1 MVLLL
6 ALTAL
11 VSCARDE
18 PLLVVNGWA
27 LSRGEFLSELDQIAH
42 NQAYLDARARGG
54 QPLRI
59 FKEGSTTD
67 YAPELVTEFLNER
80 VTFQLAAAEIAKR
93 GLTITADDRAHA
105 IEVINEGLATTGTV
119 SGAAD
124 GSNGSNGSYPAGT
137 PTGTVQPGPA
147 TPGTTSAATSAA
159 LDGFG
164 SYRDV
169 LITGVASLQVLQ
181 RALSADISTDDR
193 LRALY
198 EQLKEKYANQACA
211 RHLLIRAGDGAIDP
225 HTGKP
230 VVPTELDYA
239 TALSRI
245 VPIKAELAGGAD
257 FATVAQQRS
266 EDPAT
271 ASKGGDL
278 GCAPKG
284 QYDAA
289 FDAAVWN
296 QPIGAVGD
304 PVKSAYG
311 YHLILVTER
320 RTKTFDEVKDV
331 LRKAVEAQ
339 GEQALQEWL
348 TTHSRD
354 ATVIVDPGVGS
365 WNAATGVIDPP
376 AGSTKVTLVPDA
388 QATVPASTPGTTVPQ
403 PLVPGGS

>member
-1 MVLLL
+1 MVVLL

-27 LSRGEFLSELDQIAH
+27 LSRSEFLSELDQIAH

-54 QPLRI
+54 QPLRL

-93 GLTITADDRAHA
+93 GLTVSADDRSHA
-105 IEVINEGLATTGTV
+105 IEVINEGLATTGSV
-119 SGAAD
+119 SSATGPTGPA
-124 GSNGSNGSYPAGT
+124 PAGT
-137 PTGTVQPGPA
+137 ALLPAPT
-147 TPGTTSAATSAA
+147 TPGTAAPPGSAA

-164 SYRDV
+164 SYREV

-198 EQLKEKYANQACA
+198 EQLKEKYANQTCA
-211 RHLLIRAGDGAIDP
+211 RHLLVRAGAGAVDP
-225 HTGKP
+225 HTGAP
-230 VVPTELDYA
+230 VVPTELEYA
-239 TALSRI
+239 TALSRLVTI
-245 VPIKAELAGGAD
+245 EAELAGGAD
-257 FATVAQQRS
+257 FATVARQRS

-271 ASKGGDL
+271 APNGGDL

-284 QYDAA
+284 QYEAA

-296 QPIGAVGD
+296 QPVGTVGD

-354 ATVIVDPGVGS
+354 AAVIVDPGAGS

-376 AGSTKVTLVPDA
+376 PGSTQVTLVPDA
-388 QATVPASTPGTTVPQ
+388 QATVPGSSPGTTVPQ